1 MKIKERILRIAIKL
15 FIERG
20 FWEVSINDLM
30 KEAGMSKSSF
40 NNYFEDKDQLICE
53 TIEKF
58 MFPYFDDI
66 LRIAGDCGGF
76 SKNKLL
82 KIFREYSEIESY
94 LKTNFNVN
102 AISYRSI
109 NFLTT
114 EGMENYEPIN
124 KYINDFNNRLLEKI
138 EFIIEEGK
146 RLGEISSTVVSKSV
160 AINTLTSLQSA
171 TVLWIMNQTIDIK
184 ALFETNFKHLWN
196 SIKSPESNLEF

>member
-20 FWEVSINDLM
+20 FLEVSINDLM
-30 KEAGMSKSSF
+30 RESGISTSSF
-40 NNYFEDKDQLICE
+40 NNYFESKDQLICE

-94 LKTNFNVN
+94 LKTNFNIN
-102 AISYRSI
+102 KISHRSI

-114 EGMENYEPIN
+114 EGIKKYEPIN
-124 KYINDFNNRLLEKI
+124 QYIIDFDNRLLEKI
-138 EFIIEEGK
+138 ESIIEEGK
-146 RLGEISSTVVSKSV
+146 SLGEISSTVVSKSV
-160 AINTLTSLQSA
+160 AINTLESLKSA
-171 TVLWIMNQTIDIK
+171 TVLWIMNQNINIK
-184 ALFETNFKHLWN
+184 VLFETNFKHLWN
-196 SIKSPESNLEF
+196 EIKSLENNIEL